1 MYKKYIFGY
10 LLLCIIISS
19 LHSSTKYDND
29 IIIIKNFYSQNDFNK
44 IKNFVKNTKGKVTY
58 DKRIKERK
66 TYMYK
71 DNNNNFDKL
80 TNMLHNNELKDL
92 LQKSQNNTYSS
103 NNFPIEYR
111 IYNSS
116 SKGMDWHIDK
126 DMFKNVYYECVLT
139 LSNES
144 DSKFEYIDMYGN
156 YNSIQTEPNTLVCVT
171 PSSILHCVT
180 PCNKGHREILKFVF
194 TFTNNSPNNN
204 FYDELKEYENGL

>member
-1 MYKKYIFGY
+1 MYKKYILGY

-19 LHSSTKYDND
+19 LHTSTKYDND

-44 IKNFVKNTKGKVTY
+44 IKNFVKNTKGEVTY
-58 DKRIKERK
+58 DKRINERK

-71 DNNNNFDKL
+71 HNNNNFDKL
-80 TNMLHNNELKDL
+80 TNMLHNNELKDI
-92 LQKSQNNTYSS
+92 LQNSQNKTYSN

-171 PSSILHCVT
+171 PSTILHSVT
-180 PCNKGHREILKFVF
+180 PCNKGYREILKFVF
-194 TFTNNSPNNN
+194 TFSDNSPNNN